1 MRNFAI
7 GVLLLHLFQVAAV
20 ARLPKTVPLMPPRE
34 TGGGIGALKT
44 KNNNFKEIHSDNLN
58 LGFEI
63 GTLMR
68 NDSTSA
74 DILGMQLFF
83 GGRATVEFPIPST
96 SLHLKPSLGYFRK
109 QQSEAAVSV
118 VQHVVEGGVNL
129 LYEVAARK
137 NIQWAIGVAG
147 RVDYLISTI
156 SLYNQSNSG
165 SSFRFRAGPSSGIKF
180 QLANNL
186 KLTTD
191 LECTF
196 SISRPT
202 RFFGGL
208 ATGLAFDL

>member
-1 MRNFAI
+1 MKKFALGI
-7 GVLLLHLFQVAAV
+7 LLLHVFQVAGL

-44 KNNNFKEIHSDNLN
+44 KNNNFKEINSDNLN

-83 GGRATVEFPIPST
+83 GGRASLEFPILST

-118 VQHVVEGGVNL
+118 VQHVVEGGLNL
-129 LYEVAARK
+129 LYEMAPWR
-137 NIQWAIGVAG
+137 NIQWAIGAAG

-156 SLYNQSNSG
+156 SVYNQSNSG
-165 SSFRFRAGPSSGIKF
+165 SSFRFRAGPSSEIKF
-180 QLANNL
+180 KLANNL

-191 LECTF
+191 LEFTF

-208 ATGLAFDL
+208 TTGLAFDL